1 MRTRS
6 AFRSTLKLI
15 SHKTMRGF
23 TLLELAIVVSIIAI
37 VVTIAVP
44 RVGQTIAKSKEA
56 ALKKNLQVM
65 RKTLDRFFADFKRYP
80 SSLDELIEKR
90 YLRAIPEDPFTKS
103 NDTWEIIHSEIGKDD
118 VFDIKSGSDRAA
130 IDGTDYSSW

>member
-1 MRTRS
+1 
-6 AFRSTLKLI
+6 
-15 SHKTMRGF
+15 MRGF